1 MPLSYSGCPLSL
13 KTPNMGNPGS
23 MVLHLDP
30 SDERYTDTAR
40 GILRRHDLN
49 EAEANITSAIRDFLI
64 LTNLAK
70 SDEIVEEKAP
80 ALGARTAVDLTALD
94 TFVEIKRRIGTTP
107 GFDPDPDNVEQ
118 LDGYLE
124 HSEKEDWADG
134 REALAAPVAGRGRG
148 QDDLPVRIHP
158 GESRRVASALRMA
171 ARQGP
176 GVEGRHPSGQGE
188 RGRSLWPR
196 QPTLPQGHS
205 PPERTVRQE
214 QGL

>member
-1 MPLSYSGCPLSL
+1 MPLSCSGCPLSL

-30 SDERYTDTAR
+30 SDERYTDAAR

-124 HSEKEDWADG
+124 HSEKEDGRHRMGVLTDG
-134 REALAAPVAGRGRG
+134 IHLQFRYGTRAAEGRMGQDRVPFRLSKVARTLCDRSFLVQPLCRRTWRRLAGSREHRGLCATHMPIFRAAHPAGRR
-148 QDDLPVRIHP
+148 
-158 GESRRVASALRMA
+158 
-171 ARQGP
+171 
-176 GVEGRHPSGQGE
+176 
-188 RGRSLWPR
+188 
-196 QPTLPQGHS
+196 
-205 PPERTVRQE
+205 
-214 QGL
+214 

>member
-1 MPLSYSGCPLSL
+1 
-13 KTPNMGNPGS
+13 MGNPGS

-30 SDERYTDTAR
+30 SDESYTDAAR
-40 GILRRHDLN
+40 EILRRHDLN

-124 HSEKEDWADG
+124 HSEKED
-134 REALAAPVAGRGRG
+134 
-148 QDDLPVRIHP
+148 
-158 GESRRVASALRMA
+158 
-171 ARQGP
+171 
-176 GVEGRHPSGQGE
+176 GRHRMGVLTDGKHWLLRWPGAGAVKAVVSILANGE
-188 RGRSLWPR
+188 NRSRSRPTVPGRTGRVVVGKDRLDLVGGNLSRDGPV
-196 QPTLPQGHS
+196 S
-205 PPERTVRQE
+205 TVTAVK
-214 QGL
+214 GG